1 MEMTGPP
8 PSTIVCDV
16 GALAPDARAV
26 DVLAR
31 LQLEAK
37 RLGHEIRLR
46 NVSSELRELLAFAG
60 LRDVLRAEAGCV
72 EPGREPEEREQ
83 PLRVE
88 EEGELD
94 DPAA

>member
-1 MEMTGPP
+1 MTGPR

-16 GALAPDARAV
+16 GALAPDALAV

-31 LQLEAK
+31 LQLEAR

-46 NVSSELRELLAFAG
+46 NVSSELGELLAFAG
-60 LRDVLRAEAGCV
+60 LRDVLLAAACCV
-72 EPGREPEEREQ
+72 EPGGQTEEREQ